1 MESDKPQ
8 SSLKPMGCVFTL
20 DISYDFPAN
29 TQDVLTLGQVWEV
42 GRDLRLQCE
51 DAYMASETIGS
62 GEKITLAKRFT
73 TLGRSRNAGSDM
85 IG

>member
-1 MESDKPQ
+1 MESEKPQ
-8 SSLKPMGCVFTL
+8 GSLKPMGCVFTL

-42 GRDLRLQCE
+42 GRDLRLRCE
-51 DAYMASETIGS
+51 DVYMASETIGS

-73 TLGRSRNAGSDM
+73 TLRRSRNAGSDM